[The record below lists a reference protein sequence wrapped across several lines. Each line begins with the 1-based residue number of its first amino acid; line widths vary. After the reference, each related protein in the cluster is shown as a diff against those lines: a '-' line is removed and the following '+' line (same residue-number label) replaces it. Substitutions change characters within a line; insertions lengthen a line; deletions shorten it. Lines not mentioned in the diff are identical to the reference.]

1 MRTYQVH
8 NSVAYLLDRQLKEKQ
23 VAKAKTLQEQWLDIK
38 ESLMLSEKENKYK
51 LVTDQD
57 KYSAC
62 QDGVVY
68 ESDWTTIK

>member
-8 NSVAYLLDRQLKEKQ
+8 NSVAYLLDRQLKERQ
-23 VAKAKTLQEQWLDIK
+23 FAKAKTLQEQWQSIK
-38 ESLMLSEKENKYK
+38 PTETKFN

-62 QDGVVY
+62 QDGMVY
-68 ESDWTTIK
+68 ESNWTTIK